1 LQHIFKTGDW
11 KIDTLNLS
19 LFKLDQKVVIRPKTF
34 SLLCIFLNNPQQ
46 VISKQTILETVWDDV
61 LVNDQVLFQTIRE
74 LRNIFEGSEVIKT
87 IPRKGYCWLLDVE
100 KIEAKSLNDIKTIE
114 TENASTTTD
123 KNSYD
128 ANLNKKLPIILL
140 GLFTLITI
148 IFFYIKND
156 IVDTQIKG
164 SVLVLPVQNKMI
176 GNDHD
181 WVSFGAMDQ
190 LINKLSPSKTIAVA
204 DLNYVMSS
212 MKLANIDIN
221 SDLHNINR
229 IFEVSGAVI
238 VVGTELS
245 GSVEEYRLAYSL
257 YFKNDIKRGVIF
269 GRTVTQALDQLA
281 LQIAYYTH
289 QEVIATQGI
298 SHEEFNNELIAR
310 AIEQINKGNF
320 KLANELLSSLIQI
333 QPQNIIAHRLLAESY
348 MALDNLS
355 LAIETLNNVLPLA
368 LETQS
373 SELARLYFFLALSRF
388 NQSIKMGEVDLQ
400 IDDLINNANV
410 YADNE
415 SDWLYKAYIAELE
428 AVKESKGNNTGKAI
442 FAASKALE
450 YFNVIRCP
458 IGNSRMELFLSQ
470 LYETQGN
477 QLKSKQHKE
486 NAQKIIKQRKIEFVN

>member
-1 LQHIFKTGDW
+1 MQHIFKTGDW
-11 KIDTLNLS
+11 KVDTLSLS
-19 LFKLDQKVVIRPKTF
+19 LFKLEQKIEIRPKTF

-61 LVNDQVLFQTIRE
+61 LVNDQVLFQTVRE

-100 KIEAKSLNDIKTIE
+100 KFEVKKEIVKKQVKPKLTSPKEHSTVTHFKKSLSIISF
-114 TENASTTTD
+114 A
-123 KNSYD
+123 
-128 ANLNKKLPIILL
+128 LILL
-140 GLFTLITI
+140 IMFIY
-148 IFFYIKND
+148 FFIKNNMEN
-156 IVDTQIKG
+156 IEMKG
-164 SVLVLPVQNKMI
+164 SVLVLPVQNKVI

-212 MKLANIDIN
+212 MKLANINI

-269 GRTVTQALDQLA
+269 GRTVTQVLDQLA
-281 LQIAYYTH
+281 LKIASYTH
-289 QEVIATQGI
+289 QEIVSTQGI
-298 SHEEFNNELIAR
+298 SHDEFNNELIAR

-320 KLANELLSSLIQI
+320 KLASELLSSLIQI

-355 LAIETLNNVLPLA
+355 LAIETINNVLPLA
-368 LETQS
+368 IETQS
-373 SELARLYFFLALSRF
+373 SELSRLYFFLALSRF
-388 NQSIKMGEVDLQ
+388 NQSIKMGEVNIQ
-400 IDDLINNANV
+400 IDDLINRANV

-470 LYETQGN
+470 LYEKQGDK
-477 QLKSKQHKE
+477 LKSKLHKE
-486 NAQKIIKQRKIEFVN
+486 NAQKIIKQRQIEFID